1 MVIDNA
7 PTIFIE
13 LLLLHKKN
21 GKEIIIQIA
30 RSLVFQWNPVG
41 GLIFE
46 YIKISPNSE
55 KLIGSLPN
63 SIANEEYDEIGILK
77 LVNDSASAIIISIVI
92 KKDNTLKIVFKSS
105 ILFEK

>member
-1 MVIDNA
+1 MVIRA
-7 PTIFIE
+7 KS
-13 LLLLHKKN
+13 LLESPLLWL
-21 GKEIIIQIA
+21 GIQL
-30 RSLVFQWNPVG
+30 SF
-41 GLIFE
+41 FE